1 MIAALGSPR
10 PLGKLTRKIAF
21 ALAVPVAALALAG
34 CGGDDDD
41 SGSTDDDPAVVAIEG
56 AGLEICS
63 ETTDQFAQSTVD
75 DPGVVQVR
83 AFFVADDCGGRD
95 ESENTLTFILFEDR
109 ETRDAGVAKIEAAST
124 DAAIDETGAVVVVA
138 RGPDKDENLAGVTEE
153 YAAEG

>member
-1 MIAALGSPR
+1 LT
-10 PLGKLTRKIAF
+10 KLVKRIAF
-21 ALAVPVAALALAG
+21 VLAVPVAAFALVG

-41 SGSTDDDPAVVAIEG
+41 SGSADDDPAVAAIEG

-63 ETTDQFAQSTVD
+63 ETNDQFSQSTVN

-83 AFFVADDCGGRD
+83 AFFVAEDCGGQD

-138 RGPDKDENLAGVTEE
+138 RGPDKETNLAGVKEA

>member
-1 MIAALGSPR
+1 LT
-10 PLGKLTRKIAF
+10 KLVKRIAF
-21 ALAVPVAALALAG
+21 VLAVPVAALALVG

-41 SGSTDDDPAVVAIEG
+41 SGSADDDPSVAAIEG

-63 ETTDQFAQSTVD
+63 ETNDQFSQSTVN

-83 AFFVADDCGGRD
+83 AFFVAEDCGGQD

-109 ETRDAGVAKIEAAST
+109 ETRDAGVAKIEAASS

-138 RGPDKDENLAGVTEE
+138 RGPDKETNLAGVKEA